1 VRTAR
6 VERLAGKRQDERMP
20 HPPSFQT
27 VKLARGRHA
36 APQQGVC
43 TVELASMLAGERFTD
58 QPRSACPAVAAF
70 VRGYNDAIDDARRQ
84 DLYAIAAML
93 VDSYAGDEE
102 THLRMWRLIAF
113 ARDLRPRRLG
123 VLGPRLS
130 YEDDLVK
137 CESAGRHAAK
147 VARRH
152 HAAHLRVLGLIEEL
166 LGDDETLPSPVAPR
180 EDPRPVAPA

>member
-1 VRTAR
+1 
-6 VERLAGKRQDERMP
+6 MP

-84 DLYAIAAML
+84 DLYAVAALL
-93 VDSYAGDEE
+93 VDSFAGDDA
-102 THLRMWRLIAF
+102 THRRMWCLIGF
-113 ARDLRPRRLG
+113 ARDLRPRRFGL
-123 VLGPRLS
+123 LGPRLS

-152 HAAHLRVLGLIEEL
+152 PEVHGRVLALVDGLLARRAAPEPAPAPAPAP
-166 LGDDETLPSPVAPR
+166 PSPRAPTGIS
-180 EDPRPVAPA
+180 